1 LNLCKY
7 ILMMALLIP
16 AIPALA
22 QEFARCDNCHAQSLE
37 GDRMQIY
44 QHLPFIQNECR
55 ACHIVPVEEAKKS
68 PPGRPE
74 IPRGLDRRRVTW
86 LEEGAVAKTLH
97 RFLLPAD
104 KLGERLVVEVHDE
117 QGGLTHTELPV
128 PQLVDVTAV
137 TDVGRSPV
145 ISDVQ
150 VLDVRRGVFLSVTI
164 GWSSDTVSSGQVY
177 YGLGEMSQSA
187 GSGKNFDTQHQ
198 VVLNQLKPGKT
209 YHFKVVS
216 RDLFGREEESRP
228 LTFSTARAVTRS
240 AAAGGAGGRGEPEI
254 ADSSFQR
261 VGSDYL
267 FSLQLAAPST
277 VFVGRKGA
285 VRKQVAEVV
294 TAPTA
299 GKDKT
304 SHEGLSS
311 GPLLTI
317 NACRTCQQRQT
328 TATHPVGVLP
338 KPGMV
343 IPPEYPTLPDGRIS
357 CISCHTVHGS
367 NNEYLA
373 RKPGRRDLCVGCHQD
388 ML

>member
-1 LNLCKY
+1 
-7 ILMMALLIP
+7 
-16 AIPALA
+16 
-22 QEFARCDNCHAQSLE
+22 
-37 GDRMQIY
+37 
-44 QHLPFIQNECR
+44 
-55 ACHIVPVEEAKKS
+55 VE
-68 PPGRPE
+68 PTLGRVGAPK
-74 IPRGLDRRRVTW
+74 GVDRRRVAW

-97 RFLLPAD
+97 RILLPAD
-104 KLGERLVVEVHDE
+104 KLGEMLVVEVHDK

-128 PQLVDVTAV
+128 PQLMDVTTV
-137 TDVGRSPV
+137 TDVGRPPV

-164 GWSSDTVSSGQVY
+164 GWSSDTVTNGQVY
-177 YGLGEMSQSA
+177 FGLGDMSQSA
-187 GSGKNFDTQHQ
+187 GSGKNVDTQHQ

-216 RDLFGREEESRP
+216 RDLFGREQESKP

-240 AAAGGAGGRGEPEI
+240 VSAADAGGSGGPEI
-254 ADSSFQR
+254 ADSNFQR
-261 VGSDYL
+261 VGPDYL

-285 VRKQVAEVV
+285 IRKQVGDIAR
-294 TAPTA
+294 TPAA
-299 GKDKT
+299 SKDQR
-304 SHEGLSS
+304 SHEGLSTGS
-311 GPLLTI
+311 VLTI
-317 NACRTCQQRQT
+317 NACRTCHNRQT
-328 TATHPVGVLP
+328 SATHPVGVLP

-357 CISCHTVHGS
+357 CVSCHTVHGS

>member
-1 LNLCKY
+1 M
-7 ILMMALLIP
+7 LMITALLMLTAP
-16 AIPALA
+16 AGA
-22 QEFARCDNCHAQSLE
+22 QEFIRCEECHGQTLE
-37 GDRMQIY
+37 RDRMQIF
-44 QHLPFIQNECR
+44 QHQPFIQQECR
-55 ACHIVPVEEAKKS
+55 TCHAVTEEVVE
-68 PPGRPE
+68 PILGRVGAPK
-74 IPRGLDRRRVTW
+74 GVDRRRVAW

-97 RFLLPAD
+97 RILLPAD
-104 KLGERLVVEVHDE
+104 KLGEMLVVEIHDE

-128 PQLVDVTAV
+128 PHLVDVNTVADSSLAPV
-137 TDVGRSPV
+137 ITDVE
-145 ISDVQ
+145 

-164 GWSSDTVSSGQVY
+164 GWGSDTVTSGQVY
-177 YGLGEMSQSA
+177 YGLEEMSQSA
-187 GSGKNFDTQHQ
+187 GSGRNFDTQHQ

-216 RDLFGREEESRP
+216 RDLFGREQESQP

-240 AAAGGAGGRGEPEI
+240 TPAKGDVSRGGPEI
-254 ADSSFQR
+254 ANSNFQR

-267 FSLQLAAPST
+267 FSLQLST
-277 VFVGRKGA
+277 PATVYVGRKGA
-285 VRKQVAEVV
+285 VRKQVAEVA
-294 TAPTA
+294 TTTPAA
-299 GKDKT
+299 SKDKA
-304 SHEGLSS
+304 SHEGLSTGS
-311 GPLLTI
+311 VLTI
-317 NACRTCQQRQT
+317 NACRTCHQRQT